1 MNNRTEN
8 KLQRE
13 IAKLNDSEALSL
25 QNYINELLNS
35 RKAKIPEVAAND
47 ELITTLAD
55 KRENQ
60 CARQVIEW
68 EKTRRRNFYR
78 AA

>member
-1 MNNRTEN
+1 MNNRAEN

-25 QNYINELLNS
+25 QNYITELLSS
-35 RKAKIPEVAAND
+35 RKTKTTEIVSND
-47 ELITTLAD
+47 ELITALED

>member
-1 MNNRTEN
+1 MNNRAEN

-13 IAKLNDSEALSL
+13 IAKLNDREALSL
-25 QNYINELLNS
+25 QNYITELLSS
-35 RKAKIPEVAAND
+35 RKTKTTDIASND
-47 ELITTLAD
+47 ELITALED

>member
-1 MNNRTEN
+1 MNNRAEN

-25 QNYINELLNS
+25 QNYITELLSS
-35 RKAKIPEVAAND
+35 RKTKTTDIASND
-47 ELITTLAD
+47 ELITALED